1 MMFMSMMM
9 VSGFLL
15 VVGTFLLIIVPL
27 AIGLPLLITGASR
40 RKKCLAAGIKP
51 RKASS
56 IYNRGRYILWNTG
69 SGGNVYSCDVCGRRG
84 KTCNKRYAV

>member
-27 AIGLPLLITGASR
+27 AIGLPLLITGVLR
-40 RKKCLAAGIKP
+40 RKKMSCRRHKAA
-51 RKASS
+51 
-56 IYNRGRYILWNTG
+56 
-69 SGGNVYSCDVCGRRG
+69 
-84 KTCNKRYAV
+84 